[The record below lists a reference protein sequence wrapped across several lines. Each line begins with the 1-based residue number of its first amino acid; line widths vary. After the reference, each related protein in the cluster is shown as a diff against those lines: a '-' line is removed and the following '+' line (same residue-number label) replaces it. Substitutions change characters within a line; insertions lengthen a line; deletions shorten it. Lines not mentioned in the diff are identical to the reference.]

1 VQLAS
6 SLQWIASA
14 RGHGGAISIFP
25 SQHRKLFA
33 YPAPFGSDWF
43 RDNMDD
49 MPAGELDFEMRPLN
63 AARFNDAHK
72 YASYLNTVA
81 GKLRSDLAW
90 EFLRGSLPTEHFGLR
105 ALDLGGGTGTVSV
118 RLAQMGFEVVLLD
131 RSEDMLRVAQKNVEG
146 NEIAARIA
154 FREADADRLDSLFEP
169 NSFDVVVCH
178 NLLEYVAEPAAIL
191 RGIAGIIK
199 KNAIVSVLARNR
211 AGEVLKAA
219 IKSADWRL
227 AKEYLSADTVTD
239 SLFGEPVRVF
249 DRTELIQMF
258 ADAGLALIAEYG
270 VRVFS
275 DYVDSEDL
283 DNEGYRQ
290 LYELELTLGAQP
302 QFAAVARYSQLI
314 ARGSGAMGSPGTR

>member
-1 VQLAS
+1 M
-6 SLQWIASA
+6 
-14 RGHGGAISIFP
+14 
-25 SQHRKLFA
+25 
-33 YPAPFGSDWF
+33 
-43 RDNMDD
+43 DNM
-49 MPAGELDFEMRPLN
+49 PARELDFEMHPLN
-63 AARFNDAHK
+63 AARFKHAHK

-90 EFLRGSLPTEHFGLR
+90 EFLRGSLPIEHFGLR
-105 ALDLGGGTGTVSV
+105 VLDLGGGTGTVSM

-131 RSEDMLRVAQKNVEG
+131 RSEDMLRIARKNVEG

-154 FREADADRLDSLFEP
+154 FRQADADQLGSLFEH

-178 NLLEYVAEPAAIL
+178 NLLEYVADPGAIL
-191 RGIAGIIK
+191 SGIARIMK
-199 KNAIVSVLARNR
+199 KNAVVSVLARNR

-219 IKSADWRL
+219 IKSGDWQL
-227 AKEYLSADTVTD
+227 AKANLSADTVTD

-249 DRTELIQMF
+249 DRTDLIQTL
-258 ADAGLALIAEYG
+258 AGAGLALTAEYG

-283 DNEGYRQ
+283 DNEAYRQ
-290 LYELELTLGAQP
+290 LFELEITLGTQP

-314 ARGSGAMGSPGTR
+314 AGGSGAAPNPGTSGPRT